1 VNGAQRPSR
10 ARAATPL
17 ATAPPIFA
25 APDWHEV
32 LNCDSLL
39 RVPYRPTER
48 TEARRTAA
56 RERIVHAAHG
66 LIARG
71 GYREAQVAAVA
82 AGAGVATGTVYRHFP
97 SKAELFAEVF
107 RRASQREVDATRAAA
122 DAAGATATQRLAAA
136 VETFARRAL
145 RGRRLAWAL
154 IAEPVDPAVEVERL
168 VFRRA
173 YAAGF
178 EEVLREGVAA
188 GELAPQNVE
197 LSAAALVGAL
207 GEALV
212 GPLSWVG
219 ATNHDVDADA
229 LVADLVGF
237 CLRSVTE
244 ETH

>member
-1 VNGAQRPSR
+1 
-10 ARAATPL
+10 
-17 ATAPPIFA
+17 
-25 APDWHEV
+25 
-32 LNCDSLL
+32 
-39 RVPYRPTER
+39 VPYRPTER
-48 TEARRTAA
+48 TEARRAAA
-56 RERIVHAAHG
+56 RERIVRAAHA

-97 SKAELFAEVF
+97 SKADLFAEVF

-122 DAAGATATQRLAAA
+122 DTAGGPASRRLAAA

-154 IAEPVDPAVEVERL
+154 LAEPVDPAVEVERL
-168 VFRRA
+168 AFRRA

-178 EEVLREGVAA
+178 EHVLREGVAA
-188 GELAPQNVE
+188 GELAAQNVE

-212 GPLSWVG
+212 GPLSPV
-219 ATNHDVDADA
+219 ADDVDADA
-229 LVADLVGF
+229 LVADLVSF

-244 ETH
+244 EAH

>member
-1 VNGAQRPSR
+1 M
-10 ARAATPL
+10 
-17 ATAPPIFA
+17 
-25 APDWHEV
+25 
-32 LNCDSLL
+32 
-39 RVPYRPTER
+39 PYRPTER
-48 TEARRTAA
+48 TEARRAA
-56 RERIVHAAHG
+56 TRERIVRAAHA

-82 AGAGVATGTVYRHFP
+82 AGAGVATGSVYRHFP

-122 DAAGATATQRLAAA
+122 DAAGGAAPQRLAAA

-168 VFRRA
+168 AFRRA

-178 EEVLREGVAA
+178 AQVLREGVDA

-197 LSAAALVGAL
+197 LTAAALVGAL

-212 GPLSWVG
+212 GPLSPV
-219 ATNHDVDADA
+219 ADDVDADA
-229 LVADLVGF
+229 LVADLVTF

-244 ETH
+244 ENHRC

>member
-1 VNGAQRPSR
+1 M
-10 ARAATPL
+10 
-17 ATAPPIFA
+17 
-25 APDWHEV
+25 
-32 LNCDSLL
+32 
-39 RVPYRPTER
+39 PYRPTER
-48 TEARRTAA
+48 TEARRAQTREQIVRAA
-56 RERIVHAAHG
+56 QA

-82 AGAGVATGTVYRHFP
+82 AHAGVATGTVYRHFP

-122 DAAGATATQRLAAA
+122 DDAGGPARQRIAAA

-154 IAEPVDPAVEVERL
+154 LAEPVDPAVEVERL
-168 VFRRA
+168 TFRRA
-173 YAAGF
+173 YAAAF
-178 EEVLREGVAA
+178 ADWLRAGVAA
-188 GELAPQNVE
+188 GELPAQNVD
-197 LSAAALVGAL
+197 LTAAALVGAL

-219 ATNHDVDADA
+219 GPYSADVDADA
-229 LVADLVGF
+229 FVADLVTF

-244 ETH
+244 ETNAC